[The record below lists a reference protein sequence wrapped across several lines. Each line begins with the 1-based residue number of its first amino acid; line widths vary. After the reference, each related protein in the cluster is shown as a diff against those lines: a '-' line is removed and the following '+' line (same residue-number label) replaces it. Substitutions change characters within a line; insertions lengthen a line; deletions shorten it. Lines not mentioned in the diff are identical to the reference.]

1 MIIRGMNNF
10 FGRYSRWIFG
20 IFTIVII
27 ISFMGIM
34 TPGQYSGCF
43 MSDRNKAGTIFGKS
57 VSYDDLRD
65 VMISTQLFYQA
76 LYGFMPREM
85 TAQDAFILLAQVQ
98 AAKERGIVVGD
109 KDVAEYIKSIPS
121 FQKDGK
127 FDREL
132 YKKYLQSIEDNGY
145 TEADLIN
152 GIRNQFMI
160 NRLAVEIQN
169 SIIVT
174 DNEVENFYR
183 IMNEKITIKVAD
195 FKGNDYKNKIE
206 RTIDGMNAFFEA
218 NRDRYMIEP
227 QAKALVAVFDF
238 NNAEL
243 TQKSNALMTQEAL
256 ENFYNNNKTKFTVT
270 DKDGSRVTPFNEAL
284 EQVKIH
290 FRNAKISELA
300 TEKAQTFAKD
310 VYEKASDEPAESLKI
325 FNKMAKEGNIKVIA
339 CDQFKSSDTK
349 IGGIESAALVKEIF
363 DNSFEIPITN
373 AVVADNGVYVAYITQ
388 MQPARR
394 AELAEVQNNVATDYI
409 NDLAKNAAKAAA
421 EKLYGELKVLE
432 PTAMQAKIN
441 ETPQFA
447 KAMELDVK
455 NLGED
460 MAKAYYYST
469 AKSLAAND
477 ISQVLPTVEGVSI
490 VYVVKREMPK
500 IGEEFAKEKDS
511 IAAQYKE
518 LKVRAA
524 MNEFFGYLDK
534 QCVMMLQN

>member
-27 ISFMGIM
+27 ISFRGIM

-57 VSYDDLRD
+57 VSYDDLRE
-65 VMISTQLFYQA
+65 VMTSTQVFYQA

-85 TAQDAFILLAQVQ
+85 GAQDAFILLAQLR
-98 AAKERGIVVGD
+98 AATERGIVVSD
-109 KDVAEYIKSIPS
+109 KEIATYIKSIPA

-132 YKKYLQSIEDNGY
+132 YSKYLQNLEDNGCSE
-145 TEADLIN
+145 TDLIN

-169 SIIVT
+169 AVIVT

-183 IMNEKITIKVAD
+183 IMNEKITVKVAD
-195 FKGNDYKNKIE
+195 FKASDYKAKVE
-206 RTIDGMNAFFEA
+206 RSMDGMNAFFEA

-238 NNAEL
+238 KNAEL
-243 TQKSNALMTQEAL
+243 TQKANALMSPEAL
-256 ENFYNNNKTKFTVT
+256 ENFYNNNKAKFTVT
-270 DKDGSRVTPFNEAL
+270 DKDGSRVTPFKEAL

-290 FRNAKISELA
+290 FRDAKIRELA

-310 VYEKASDEPAESLKI
+310 VYEKASDNPADSLKI
-325 FNKMAKEGNIKVIA
+325 FNQMSKVGGVKVIA
-339 CDQFKSSDTK
+339 CEQFKSSATK

-363 DNSFEIPITN
+363 ENSFEIPVTN
-373 AVVADNGVYVAYITQ
+373 AVVADNGVYVAYVTH
-388 MQPARR
+388 MEVARR
-394 AELAEVQNNVATDYI
+394 AELAEVKNSVATDYI
-409 NDLAKNAAKAAA
+409 DDLARKAAKDAA
-421 EKLYGELKVLE
+421 EKVYGELKVLE
-432 PTAMQAKIN
+432 PN
-441 ETPQFA
+441 EIQSKVATVAQFA
-447 KAMELDVK
+447 NTMVLDVK
-455 NLGED
+455 TIGDD
-460 MAKAYYYST
+460 MLKASLYGT
-469 AKSLAAND
+469 AKGLGVND
-477 ISQVLPTVEGVSI
+477 ISQVFPTADGFSI

-500 IGEEFAKEKDS
+500 LGEEFTKEKDT

-518 LKVRAA
+518 LKVRVA

-534 QCVMMLQN
+534 QCMMMMQN

>member
-43 MSDRNKAGTIFGKS
+43 MGDRNKAGTIFGKS
-57 VSYDDLRD
+57 VSYDDLRE
-65 VMISTQLFYQA
+65 VMISTQVFYQA

-85 TAQDAFILLAQVQ
+85 SAQDAFILLAQLR
-98 AAKERGIVVGD
+98 AAEERGIVVSD
-109 KDVAEYIKSIPS
+109 KDIATYIKSIPA

-132 YKKYLQSIEDNGY
+132 YNKYLQSLADNGCS
-145 TEADLIN
+145 EADLIN
-152 GIRNQFMI
+152 GIRTQFMI
-160 NRLAVEIQN
+160 NSLSVEIQN
-169 SIIVT
+169 SVIVT

-183 IMNEKITIKVAD
+183 IMNEKITVRVAD
-195 FKGNDYKNKIE
+195 FKNNDYKAKIE
-206 RTIDGMNAFFEA
+206 RSMDGMNAFFEA

-238 NNAEL
+238 KNAEL
-243 TQKSNALMTQEAL
+243 TKKANALMSPEAL
-256 ENFYNNNKTKFTVT
+256 EKFYNDNKAKFTVT
-270 DKDGSRVTPFNEAL
+270 DKDGSRVTPFKDAL

-290 FRNAKISELA
+290 FRDAKIRELA
-300 TEKAQTFAKD
+300 TEKAQIFAKN

-325 FNKMAKEGNIKVIA
+325 FNQMSKDCGVKVIA
-339 CDQFKSSDTK
+339 CEQFKSSDTK

-373 AVVADNGVYVAYITQ
+373 AVVADNGVYVAYVTQ
-388 MQPARR
+388 MQSARR
-394 AELAEVQNNVATDYI
+394 AELAEVKNRVAADYI
-409 NDLAKNAAKAAA
+409 DDLARNAAKDAA
-421 EKLYGELKVLE
+421 EKVYGELKVLE
-432 PTAMQAKIN
+432 PNEMQSKVATIAK
-441 ETPQFA
+441 FA
-447 KAMELDVK
+447 QPMELDVK
-455 NLGED
+455 TIGDDVL
-460 MAKAYYYST
+460 KATLYST
-469 AKSLAAND
+469 AKGLAAND
-477 ISQVLPTVEGVSI
+477 ISQVLPTADGFSI

-500 IGEEFAKEKDS
+500 LGEEFAKEKDA

-518 LKVRAA
+518 LKVRVA

-534 QCVMMLQN
+534 QCMMMMQN